1 MQASSSSISPLSVK
15 PESPGLLLGNS
26 FPMSLI
32 RRSVLIVPRERT
44 ALLSALQ
51 DHILFSF
58 WGHDNTLLAAS
69 RYLGC
74 DLTPPQRRP
83 VICLDSS
90 GLPCFAGRSFHEC
103 WLLSP
108 NYVANFRPASGQ
120 EVPESAIMSWQVLHL
135 SWQTPPPVLG
145 GTACAV
151 DPN

>member
-1 MQASSSSISPLSVK
+1 
-15 PESPGLLLGNS
+15 
-26 FPMSLI
+26 MSLI

-108 NYVANFRPASGQ
+108 NYVANFRPEPGQ
-120 EVPESAIMSWQVLHL
+120 EVPENAIMSWQVLHM
-135 SWQTPPPVLG
+135 SWQTP
-145 GTACAV
+145 ACSLRGASQ
-151 DPN
+151 

>member
-1 MQASSSSISPLSVK
+1 MQASSSSISPLPVK
-15 PESPGLLLGNS
+15 HESLGLLLGNS

-32 RRSVLIVPRERT
+32 RRPVYIVPRERS

-51 DHILFSF
+51 NRTLFSF

-83 VICLDSS
+83 VISLDASA
-90 GLPCFAGRSFHEC
+90 LPCFWGRSFHEC

-108 NYVANFRPASGQ
+108 NYVANFRPAPGQ
-120 EVPESAIMSWQVLHL
+120 EVPESAIASWQVLHL
-135 SWQTPPPVLG
+135 SWQTP
-145 GTACAV
+145 ACSWRGASQ
-151 DPN
+151 